1 MHMIPK
7 VPRYRTGVVL
17 RLVLTVS
24 VKIYNHMDRQS

>member
-1 MHMIPK
+1 MYMIPK

-24 VKIYNHMDRQS
+24 VTIYNHMDRQS